1 MFWDELAFLVT
12 YDKIMNFSSQK
23 YKSACVLANVPMV
36 TFIIIKKLLKK
47 WIKIRPIK

>member
-1 MFWDELAFLVT
+1 MFWNELAFLVT
-12 YDKIMNFSSQK
+12 YDIIMNFSSQK
-23 YKSACVLANVPMV
+23 CKSTRALANVPMV

>member
-1 MFWDELAFLVT
+1 MFWNELAFLAT
-12 YDKIMNFSSQK
+12 YDIIMNFSSQK
-23 YKSACVLANVPMV
+23 YKSTRVLANTPMV